1 MKNYFMKIL
10 LALLLVP
17 FLVSPAFAQ
26 QNSVVLP
33 TDQGTLDV
41 DFSTVPA
48 KISAGD
54 IVKFNIDFINPNT
67 QKVQE
72 HIDYRLTVFKD
83 GVTMFGPIPLT
94 HTSTG
99 SVSIPVELGTDG
111 NYDAEIEVEGIL
123 FQPIPLE
130 KVSFNIQVGD
140 AAAQTPTPSP
150 NGEGGGCLI
159 ATATYGSELAPQV
172 QQLREIRDNVVLNT
186 ESGLAFMTTFNQL
199 YYSFS
204 PSVADFERE
213 NPVFR
218 EVMKLG
224 LTPLLSTL
232 SVFNHVEINSEEDML
247 AYGISIITLNLG
259 IYIGIPAFAILK
271 LYQFRRN

>member
-10 LALLLVP
+10 LVLLLVP
-17 FLVSPAFAQ
+17 FLVSSAFAQ

-186 ESGLAFMTTFNQL
+186 ESGLAFMSTFNQL

-213 NPVFR
+213 NPAFR

-232 SVFNHVEINSEEDML
+232 SVFNHVEIDSEEDML

>member
-1 MKNYFMKIL
+1 MKIL
-10 LALLLVP
+10 LILLLVP

-26 QNSVVLP
+26 LNAQVLP

-83 GVTMFGPIPLT
+83 GTTMFGPIPLT

-140 AAAQTPTPSP
+140 AAAQTPTP

-172 QQLREIRDNVVLNT
+172 QFLREVRDNTLLST
-186 ESGLAFMTTFNQL
+186 ESGASFMTGFNTL

-204 PSVADFERE
+204 PAVADMERE
-213 NPVFR
+213 SPVFR
-218 EVMKLG
+218 EAVKLFI
-224 LTPLLSTL
+224 TPMLSTL
-232 SVFNHVEINSEEDML
+232 SIMTLAEEGSESSVL
-247 AYGISIITLNLG
+247 GLGISIITLNLG

-271 LYQFRRN
+271 LYQFRRK